1 MARRINGQLQMPDTV
16 RTDYDRML
24 DALAVTKA
32 QAGVKDTS
40 TAFGRLPDMA
50 EKRLEEIPKPV
61 GN

>member
-1 MARRINGQLQMPDTV
+1 MPDTV